1 MNPEQENTRRE
12 LLDELDSLSAA
23 LESAWQEIAPG
34 EDPRIPVL
42 SDVVEVS
49 AAAQADGP
57 SVAADKVAPISDDAV
72 ACLVDELLAQW
83 LPVIEAELRTRLQ
96 EHARARLAPE
106 DGAT

>member
-1 MNPEQENTRRE
+1 MSPEQENTRRE

-49 AAAQADGP
+49 AAAPADEP
-57 SVAADKVAPISDDAV
+57 SVAEDKVAPASDDAV

-83 LPVIEAELRTRLQ
+83 LPVIETELRPRLQ
-96 EHARARLAPE
+96 EHARARLALE
-106 DGAT
+106 DRST